1 MFDQYKIL
9 TFFRNNQYVSFTVVL
24 YFLLTETNQLIVMWG
39 IMPVRDSRWLLVVPP
54 YCQETGSVAMVAM
67 KLLV

>member
-1 MFDQYKIL
+1 MVLD
-9 TFFRNNQYVSFTVVL
+9 SFP
-24 YFLLTETNQLIVMWG
+24 TETNQLIVMWG
-39 IMPVRDSRWLLVVPP
+39 IIVPVRDSRWLVVVPP